1 MGVLAQLAPPLKL
14 WGVAAGGGY
23 KAWHEC
29 HTARQ
34 TQGALA
40 QLAPP
45 LKLWGVTAGG
55 GITLGTNAAP
65 QGVWLVEIYGFGY
78 LWTSSRGH
86 KPREVYPLF
95 SLPVVPPR
103 HHGHGVAWAEI
114 LPDALQDREDKMAL
128 YETVIIVRQEARAEG
143 VASLAKIYSEIL
155 EKNNGTVPRWES
167 WGLRTLA
174 FPIRKNLKAHY
185 FMLCIDAP
193 HSAIAEMESR
203 LRYDDKVLRY
213 MTVRVKEHS
222 SEDSAMVPAPL

>member
-1 MGVLAQLAPPLKL
+1 
-14 WGVAAGGGY
+14 
-23 KAWHEC
+23 
-29 HTARQ
+29 
-34 TQGALA
+34 
-40 QLAPP
+40 
-45 LKLWGVTAGG
+45 
-55 GITLGTNAAP
+55 
-65 QGVWLVEIYGFGY
+65 
-78 LWTSSRGH
+78 
-86 KPREVYPLF
+86 
-95 SLPVVPPR
+95 
-103 HHGHGVAWAEI
+103 
-114 LPDALQDREDKMAL
+114 MAL

-222 SEDSAMVPAPL
+222 SEDSAMVPRRSSEGDERGTRRRSERDEPLAGKSDDESEATPTPADNNNQSGESSGPSEAVLEKEQA